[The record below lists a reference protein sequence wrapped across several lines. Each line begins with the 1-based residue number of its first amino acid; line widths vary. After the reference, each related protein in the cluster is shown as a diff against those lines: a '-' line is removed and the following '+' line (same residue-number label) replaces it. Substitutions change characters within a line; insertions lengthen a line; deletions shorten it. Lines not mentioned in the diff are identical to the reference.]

1 MFQHLNFET
10 FNINLTPSFSIKIQA
25 LQAWRMRRSLRIY
38 WRRGDAQLILAMP
51 WEPLTLNRTKEPH
64 PAPLLTSR
72 KLYWSP
78 SICAIL
84 PKRSV
89 ILFIKKISFLLF
101 CCQNSQFFLPYI
113 FPLRL
118 PWRRGHPWRRWDKRL
133 VGFWRKCLT
142 ICSWGL
148 SGWWPTLSIR
158 CSRDSS
164 EASMSTWKD
173 STWSGLIR
181 NQYTLISYW
190 PVCFN
195 SSSLEVTQPF
205 W

>member
-1 MFQHLNFET
+1 
-10 FNINLTPSFSIKIQA
+10 
-25 LQAWRMRRSLRIY
+25 MRKSSRIY
-38 WRRGDAQLILAMP
+38 WRRGGAPLILVMP
-51 WEPLTLNRTKEPH
+51 WEPLTRNRTKEPQ
-64 PAPLLTSR
+64 PFPPLTST

-84 PKRSV
+84 SKRWV
-89 ILFIKKISFLLF
+89 
-101 CCQNSQFFLPYI
+101 FFLFKAMKLYTIALPIWSESFWLI

-118 PWRRGHPWRRWDKRL
+118 PWRRGHLWRRWKKML
-133 VGFWRKCLT
+133 LGFWRKCLT